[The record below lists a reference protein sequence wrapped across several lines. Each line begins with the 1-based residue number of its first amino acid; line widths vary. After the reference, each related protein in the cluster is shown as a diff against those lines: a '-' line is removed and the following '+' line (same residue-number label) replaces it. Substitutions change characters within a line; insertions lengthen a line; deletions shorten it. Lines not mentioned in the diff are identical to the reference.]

1 MWTRRYSAD
10 AERAFL
16 SFAGDAKPSRMAN
29 YLLTIKLYYDYKS
42 PFTYLAMHPGYALM
56 ESHRVRLHYLPYEL
70 NVRNSYGGELGERT
84 ERDWRKVRYLY
95 LDARRYAN
103 ARGMIIRGPHK
114 IFDSKLSLMSGLFA
128 DQHGLFRPYSDRVFE
143 RFFKR
148 ELDIENAAA
157 LGAVMK
163 ETGLDADAFNR
174 YAAHDGPRDLSA
186 AFAAGDRDGVFGVP
200 TFIVDGEPFWG
211 NDRVEWVVKKLDAMG
226 LRR

>member
-1 MWTRRYSAD
+1 MAD
-10 AERAFL
+10 E
-16 SFAGDAKPSRMAN
+16 
-29 YLLTIKLYYDYKS
+29 LLTIKLYYDYKS
-42 PFTYLAMHPGYALM
+42 PYAYLAMHPAYALM
-56 ESHRVRLHYLPYEL
+56 ESHRVRLHYIPHEL
-70 NVRNSYGGELGERT
+70 DIRGSFGGELDQRP

-103 ARGMIIRGPHK
+103 ARGMIIRGPQK

-128 DQHGLFRPYSDRVFE
+128 DKHGLFRPYSDRVFE

-148 ELDIENAAA
+148 ELDIENGAA
-157 LGAVMK
+157 LAAVMK
-163 ETGLDADAFNR
+163 ETGLDVDVFQR

-186 AFAAGDRDGVFGVP
+186 AFAAGERDAVFGVP

>member
-1 MWTRRYSAD
+1 MAD
-10 AERAFL
+10 E
-16 SFAGDAKPSRMAN
+16 
-29 YLLTIKLYYDYKS
+29 LLTIKLYYDYKS
-42 PFTYLAMHPGYALM
+42 PFAYLAMHPAYALM
-56 ESHRVRLHYLPYEL
+56 ESHRVRLHYIPHEL
-70 NVRNSYGGELGERT
+70 NVRGAFGGELDERP
-84 ERDWRKVRYLY
+84 EREWRKVRYLY

-103 ARGMIIRGPHK
+103 ARGMIIRGPQK

-157 LGAVMK
+157 LAAVH
-163 ETGLDADAFNR
+163 ERN
-174 YAAHDGPRDLSA
+174 GPRRRRIPALRRSRRPA
-186 AFAAGDRDGVFGVP
+186 RTVRRHSPQGDRDGVFGVP

-211 NDRVEWVVKKLDAMG
+211 NDRVEWIVKKLDAMG